1 MGKDKEENTKTNQ
14 EQKIVP
20 ILGIRHKWFDI
31 ALKLYSVVFFAY
43 SFLVIREEFGKGN
56 PILETTEAIFVHLA
70 AFSVV
75 ETIIFVALFQG
86 VDILMYLTERFRA
99 KLRRQI
105 EEARIEGKAEGKVE
119 GRAEGKAEVY
129 QEMAAWNKR
138 WLEAKAKGIPFDEQP
153 PINSQEKPE

>member
-14 EQKIVP
+14 EQEIVP
-20 ILGIRHKWFDI
+20 ILGIRHKWFDV

-43 SFLVIREEFGKGN
+43 SFLVIREKFSLGK
-56 PILETTEAIFVHLA
+56 PIMETTEVIFVHLA

>member
-1 MGKDKEENTKTNQ
+1 MGKDKEENTETNQ
-14 EQKIVP
+14 EQEIVP

-31 ALKLYSVVFFAY
+31 TLKLYSVVFFAY
-43 SFLVIREEFGKGN
+43 SFLVIREKFSLGK
-56 PILETTEAIFVHLA
+56 PVMETTEAIFVHLA

-105 EEARIEGKAEGKVE
+105 EEARIEGKAEGK
-119 GRAEGKAEVY
+119 AEVY

-138 WLEAKAKGIPFDEQP
+138 WLEAKAKGIAFDEQP

>member
-1 MGKDKEENTKTNQ
+1 MGKDKEENTETNQ
-14 EQKIVP
+14 EQEIVP

-43 SFLVIREEFGKGN
+43 SFLVIREKFSLGK
-56 PILETTEAIFVHLA
+56 PIMETTEAIFVHLA

-105 EEARIEGKAEGKVE
+105 EEARIEGKAEG
-119 GRAEGKAEVY
+119 RAEGKAEVY